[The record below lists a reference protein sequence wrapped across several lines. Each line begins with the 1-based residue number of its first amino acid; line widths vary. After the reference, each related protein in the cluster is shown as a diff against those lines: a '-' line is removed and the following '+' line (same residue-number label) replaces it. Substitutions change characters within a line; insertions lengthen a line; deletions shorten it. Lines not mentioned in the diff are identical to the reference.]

1 MLDTIQIKRQKL
13 HDKIQVINTAQCL
26 LGKTIFMF
34 TIYRGKKQKLCFI
47 TSSNKLRY
55 SCDNNVFVALYFQAV
70 SLRHGAN
77 GRNVQRHAMVQANS
91 SGTVTTLTPAIQPS
105 TVTKQWQ
112 RNGLVDRNHALVSR
126 NCDFIYSYCNF
137 SSTLRLESSVSK

>member
-13 HDKIQVINTAQCL
+13 HDKIEVINTAQYQVKLSLCL
-26 LGKTIFMF
+26 QF
-34 TIYRGKKQKLCFI
+34 TGGKQKLCFI

-55 SCDNNVFVALYFQAV
+55 SRGNNVFVALYFQAV

-112 RNGLVDRNHALVSR
+112 RNGLVDRNHALVST